1 MELVGFENIW
11 KIYSVGPNGV
21 PALRGVNISI
31 HEGEY
36 VAIMGHSGSG
46 KSTLL
51 NVLGCL
57 DRPTEGR
64 YNLGGQDV
72 SLFSD
77 NELSEVRNQRI
88 GFVFQSFN
96 LISGLSIVQN
106 IEVPLFYQGVPRRQR
121 HTRSREM
128 ADLVGL
134 AERLSHRPQELSGG
148 QQQRVAIAR
157 AMVNDPLVLLADEP
171 TGNLDTQTSAE
182 ILSLFDELHRRGR
195 TVLMVTHESD
205 VAAHAQRTIYL
216 KDGLVESD
224 TTNAAAAVQ
233 P

>member
-1 MELVGFENIW
+1 MELVGLKDIW
-11 KIYSVGPNGV
+11 KVYSVGPHGV
-21 PALRGVNISI
+21 PALRGVNIDI
-31 HEGEY
+31 DEGEY

-64 YNLGGQDV
+64 YLLGEQDV

-128 ADLVGL
+128 AELVGL
-134 AERLSHRPQELSGG
+134 R
-148 QQQRVAIAR
+148 
-157 AMVNDPLVLLADEP
+157 
-171 TGNLDTQTSAE
+171 
-182 ILSLFDELHRRGR
+182 
-195 TVLMVTHESD
+195 
-205 VAAHAQRTIYL
+205 
-216 KDGLVESD
+216 
-224 TTNAAAAVQ
+224 
-233 P
+233 